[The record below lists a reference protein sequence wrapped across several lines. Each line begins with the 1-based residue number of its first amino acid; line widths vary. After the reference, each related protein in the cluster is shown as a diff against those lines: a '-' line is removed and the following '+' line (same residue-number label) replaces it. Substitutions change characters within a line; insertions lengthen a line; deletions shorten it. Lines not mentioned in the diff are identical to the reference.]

1 MNRLLPAVWALILA
15 TLSGCASDKPP
26 QPSTA
31 ESPPS
36 RDQSNGPTIYGK
48 VNVGVTFFRGPGRD
62 H

>member
-1 MNRLLPAVWALILA
+1 MHRILPVVWALFLVS
-15 TLSGCASDKPP
+15 LCGCASNQPP

-31 ESPPS
+31 APPPS

-48 VNVGVTFFRGPGRD
+48 VNAGVTFFSGPGRA